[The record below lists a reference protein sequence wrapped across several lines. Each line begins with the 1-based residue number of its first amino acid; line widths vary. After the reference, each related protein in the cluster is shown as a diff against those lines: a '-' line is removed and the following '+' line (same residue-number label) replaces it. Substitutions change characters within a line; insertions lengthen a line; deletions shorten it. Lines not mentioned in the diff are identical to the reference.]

1 MRANASL
8 QLDAYVQAV
17 LGKKAESVVIL
28 GVHDL
33 TSLADAF
40 IICSGRSNRQV
51 MAIAEHVKTTL
62 KKQNMQAL
70 RIEGLKEGHWV
81 LMDYGDVIIHIFYEP
96 VRSFYDLEG
105 LWADA
110 PRLETPALEEWRRQR
125 AGHEAP
131 ADTGPANGD

>member
-1 MRANASL
+1 MKATSSHP
-8 QLDAYVQAV
+8 LDTYVRAV
-17 LGKKAESVVIL
+17 LGRKAESIVIL
-28 GVHDL
+28 GVRDL

-40 IICSGRSNRQV
+40 IICSGKSNRQV

-62 KKQNMQAL
+62 KSQNMQPL

-110 PRLETPALEEWRRQR
+110 PRLKTPALDEWLRQR
-125 AGHEAP
+125 AEHERSDGAEP
-131 ADTGPANGD
+131 HGG